1 MAGFSFIEVPD
12 RDAKKVMKALDGTF
26 YKGRQVRCNEDGS
39 KPSDAPS
46 DARRGRR
53 SEGRDAARGGR
64 GDRKD
69 SSRGGRRGEERRDN
83 GDFSRFEKK
92 SKRGQYRDFDAD
104 VAGMPETGDWRQF
117 FKGGNDQSR
126 RRGKKEDLR
135 SEMPDFAEEGWARRR
150 PKKK

>member
-1 MAGFSFIEVPD
+1 M
-12 RDAKKVMKALDGTF
+12 
-26 YKGRQVRCNEDGS
+26 
-39 KPSDAPS
+39 
-46 DARRGRR
+46 
-53 SEGRDAARGGR
+53 
-64 GDRKD
+64 
-69 SSRGGRRGEERRDN
+69 
-83 GDFSRFEKK
+83 
-92 SKRGQYRDFDAD
+92 RGQYGVFGAD